1 MAEKILNTRFQ
12 LKYDTLANWTKNNPV
27 LKAGEVGI
35 ATIPTN
41 ESNSGLTPPAVGI
54 KVGDGT
60 TAFNSLN
67 WIQAIAGDVPAWAKE
82 SNHATVTKLIN
93 DAIDAIPAAASG
105 AGTTEFTSAKLI
117 KSVTQDEG
125 GKITNVTYE
134 DIAISSVVGLTDRLS
149 GIDTEVGKKLNA
161 DVASAA
167 ASTSNKLI
175 DTNAAQDMAD
185 TAESNATS
193 AAAADATSKVNAAKT
208 ALLGADGAEGTHTIK
223 GAYDAAA
230 AVDTKIANLDVTDAG
245 EADKFVYEV
254 DQTDG
259 KIAVTRKSLS
269 EIVGV
274 DGTYNSSTNKL
285 ATVSTVTNA
294 VEGLDNELRPL
305 ITNMTGAMR
314 FRGTVAAAPTASTA
328 APDDGLGAW
337 RAGDVVLFGTSE
349 YVVASLNGS
358 SQPVWQLL
366 GDEGA
371 YQTKLAFTSD
381 INAADE
387 KVVTKTTLDG
397 AISSA
402 KAALLGTAAEGTDTI
417 GTVKAA
423 AAAAQT
429 AADNAQDAA
438 DAAQADATSALNKID
453 ALDFTDAQATG
464 SGAFVTSV
472 TQTDGKI
479 AVTKK
484 ALETADVTG
493 VLAFEG
499 KYDASTNKIATQS
512 TVTNAV
518 DGLSSS
524 VSATAVANNKVSVLT
539 GVTQTN
545 GKLTAKTEETLEAI
559 AKTGNVNDLIQ
570 TSGDVLVLFGG
581 DSSTVI

>member
-1 MAEKILNTRFQ
+1 MANKVINTRFQ
-12 LKYDTLANWTKNNPV
+12 LKYDTLTNWLSANPV
-27 LKAGEVGI
+27 LLAGEVAV
-35 ATIPTN
+35 ATIKTT
-41 ESNSGLTPPAVGI
+41 ESNSGLTPPAIGI

-60 TAFNSLN
+60 NTFSALN
-67 WIQAIAGDVPAWAKE
+67 WIQAIAGDVPSWAKE
-82 SNHATVTKLIN
+82 SNHATVSQLIADAIN
-93 DAIDAIPAAASG
+93 DIPAAASG

-117 KSVTQDEG
+117 KSITQDEG

-175 DTNAAQDMAD
+175 DTNAAQSMAN

-193 AAAADATSKVNAAKT
+193 AAASDATSKVNTAKT
-208 ALLGADGAEGTHTIK
+208 ALLGTGGTEGTHTIK

-230 AVDTKIANLDVTDAG
+230 AVDTKISKLDVTDTGA
-245 EADKFVYEV
+245 ADKFVYEV

-259 KIAVTRKSLS
+259 KIAVTRKSLT

-285 ATVSTVTNA
+285 ATVSTVTTA

-305 ITNMTGAMR
+305 ITNMAGAMR
-314 FRGTVAAAPTASTA
+314 FRGTVAAAPAASTA
-328 APDDGLGAW
+328 APNDGLGAW
-337 RAGDVVLFGTSE
+337 RAGDVVLFGTAE

-358 SQPVWQLL
+358 NQPVWQLL

-371 YQTKLAFTSD
+371 YQTKLSFTGTPSSS
-381 INAADE
+381 N
-387 KVVTKTTLDG
+387 KVVTNDTLTTAVSD
-397 AISSA
+397 A
-402 KAALLGTAAEGTDTI
+402 KNALLGTATEGTDTI

-423 AAAAQT
+423 AAAAQS
-429 AADNAQDAA
+429 AADTAKGAA
-438 DAAQADATSALNKID
+438 DAAQADATSALNKIA
-453 ALDFTDAQATG
+453 ALDVKDSG
-464 SGAFVTSV
+464 SGFVTAV

-484 ALETADVTG
+484 ALATSDVTG

-499 KYDASTNKIATQS
+499 TYNASTNKIATQS
-512 TVTNAV
+512 TVTDAV
-518 DGLSSS
+518 NGLDSS

-559 AKTGNVNDLIQ
+559 AKTGNINDLIQ
-570 TSGDVLVLFGG
+570 TSGDVLVLYSGNAT
-581 DSSTVI
+581 TVI

>member
-1 MAEKILNTRFQ
+1 MANKVINTRFQ
-12 LKYDTLANWTKNNPV
+12 LKYDTLTNWLSANPV
-27 LKAGEVGI
+27 LLAGEVAI
-35 ATIPTN
+35 ATIKTA
-41 ESNSGLTPPAVGI
+41 ESNSGLTPPAIGI

-60 TAFNSLN
+60 NTFSALN
-67 WIQAIAGDVPAWAKE
+67 WIQAIAGDVPSWAKE
-82 SNHATVTKLIN
+82 SNHATVSQLIADAIN
-93 DAIDAIPAAASG
+93 DIPAAASG

-117 KSVTQDEG
+117 KSITQDEG

-175 DTNAAQDMAD
+175 DTNAAQSMAN

-193 AAAADATSKVNAAKT
+193 AAASDATSKVNTAKT
-208 ALLGADGAEGTHTIK
+208 ALLGTGGTEGTHTIK

-230 AVDTKIANLDVTDAG
+230 AVDTKISKLDVTDTGA
-245 EADKFVYEV
+245 ADKFVYEV

-259 KIAVTRKSLS
+259 KIAVTRKSLT

-285 ATVSTVTNA
+285 ATVSTVTTA

-305 ITNMTGAMR
+305 ITNMAGAMR
-314 FRGTVAAAPTASTA
+314 FRGTVAAAPAASTA
-328 APDDGLGAW
+328 APNDGLGAW
-337 RAGDVVLFGTSE
+337 RAGDVVLFGTAE

-358 SQPVWQLL
+358 NQPVWQLL

-371 YQTKLAFTSD
+371 YQTKLSFTGTPSSS
-381 INAADE
+381 N
-387 KVVTKTTLDG
+387 KVVTNDTLTTAVSD
-397 AISSA
+397 A
-402 KAALLGTAAEGTDTI
+402 KNALLGTATEGTDTI

-423 AAAAQT
+423 AAAAQS
-429 AADNAQDAA
+429 AADTAKGAA
-438 DAAQADATSALNKID
+438 DAAQADATSALNKIA
-453 ALDFTDAQATG
+453 ALDVKDSG
-464 SGAFVTSV
+464 SGFVTAV

-484 ALETADVTG
+484 ALATSDVTG

-499 KYDASTNKIATQS
+499 TYNASTNKIATQS
-512 TVTNAV
+512 TVTDAV
-518 DGLSSS
+518 NGLDSS

-559 AKTGNVNDLIQ
+559 AKTGNINDLIQ
-570 TSGDVLVLFGG
+570 TSGDVLVLYSGNAT
-581 DSSTVI
+581 TVI

>member
-1 MAEKILNTRFQ
+1 MANKVLNTRFQ
-12 LKYDTLANWTKNNPV
+12 LKYDTLANWLSANPV
-27 LKAGEVGI
+27 LLAGEVAI
-35 ATIPTN
+35 ATIKT
-41 ESNSGLTPPAVGI
+41 SDSASGLTPPAIGI

-60 TAFNSLN
+60 NTFSALN

-82 SNHATVTKLIN
+82 SNHATVSQLIN

-125 GKITNVTYE
+125 GKITGVTYE
-134 DIAISSVVGLTDRLS
+134 DIAISSVVGLSDRLS

-185 TAESNATS
+185 AAESNATS
-193 AAAADATSKVNAAKT
+193 TAAADATSKVSAAKT
-208 ALLGADGAEGTHTIK
+208 ALLGTGGTEGTHTIK

-259 KIAVTRKSLS
+259 KIAVTRKSLT

-305 ITNMTGAMR
+305 ITNMAGAMR
-314 FRGTVAAAPTASTA
+314 FRGTVAAAPTATTA
-328 APDDGLGAW
+328 APSDGLGAW
-337 RAGDVVLFGTSE
+337 RAGDVVLFGTAE

-371 YQTKLAFTSD
+371 YQTKLSFTGTYSST
-381 INAADE
+381 N
-387 KVVTKTTLDG
+387 KVVTNDTLTT
-397 AISSA
+397 AISNA
-402 KAALLGTAAEGTDTI
+402 KNALLGTATEGTDTI

-429 AADNAQDAA
+429 TANNAKDAA
-438 DAAQADATSALNKID
+438 NAAQADATSALNKIA
-453 ALDFTDAQATG
+453 ALDVTDSG
-464 SGAFVTSV
+464 SGFVTAV

-484 ALETADVTG
+484 ALATSDVTG

-499 KYDASTNKIATQS
+499 TYNSSTNKIATQS
-512 TVTNAV
+512 TVTNAI
-518 DGLSSS
+518 DGLDGS

-539 GVTQTN
+539 SVTQSN
-545 GKLTAKTEETLEAI
+545 GKLSGKTEQTLEAI
-559 AKTGNVNDLIQ
+559 AKTGNVKDLIQ
-570 TSGDVLVLFGG
+570 TSGDVLVLYSGNA
-581 DSSTVI
+581 STII

>member
-1 MAEKILNTRFQ
+1 MANKVINTRFR
-12 LKYDTLANWTKNNPV
+12 LKYDTLTNWLSANPV
-27 LKAGEVGI
+27 LLAGEVAI
-35 ATIPTN
+35 ATIKTA
-41 ESNSGLTPPAVGI
+41 ESNSGLTPPAIGI

-60 TAFNSLN
+60 NTFSALN
-67 WIQAIAGDVPAWAKE
+67 WIQAIAGDVPSWAKE
-82 SNHATVTKLIN
+82 SNHATVSQLIADAIN
-93 DAIDAIPAAASG
+93 DIPAAASG

-117 KSVTQDEG
+117 KSITQDEG
-125 GKITNVTYE
+125 GKITGVTYE

-149 GIDTEVGKKLNA
+149 GIDTEVSKKLNA

-175 DTNAAQDMAD
+175 DTNAAQSMAN

-193 AAAADATSKVNAAKT
+193 AAASDATSKVNTAKT
-208 ALLGADGAEGTHTIK
+208 ALLGTGGTEGTHTIK

-230 AVDTKIANLDVTDAG
+230 AVDTKISNLDVTDTGA
-245 EADKFVYEV
+245 ADKFVYEV

-259 KIAVTRKSLS
+259 KIAVTRKSLT

-285 ATVSTVTNA
+285 ATVSTVTTA

-305 ITNMTGAMR
+305 ITNMAGAMR
-314 FRGTVAAAPTASTA
+314 FRGTVAAAPTATTA
-328 APDDGLGAW
+328 APNDGLGAW
-337 RAGDVVLFGTSE
+337 RAGDVVLLGTAE

-358 SQPVWQLL
+358 NQPVWQLL

-371 YQTKLAFTSD
+371 YQTKLSFTGTPSSS
-381 INAADE
+381 N
-387 KVVTKTTLDG
+387 KVVTNDTLTTAVSD
-397 AISSA
+397 A
-402 KAALLGTAAEGTDTI
+402 KNALLGTATEGTDTI

-423 AAAAQT
+423 AAAAQS
-429 AADNAQDAA
+429 AADTAKGAA
-438 DAAQADATSALNKID
+438 DAAQADATSALNKIA
-453 ALDFTDAQATG
+453 ALDVKDSG
-464 SGAFVTSV
+464 SGFVTAV

-484 ALETADVTG
+484 ALATSDVTG

-499 KYDASTNKIATQS
+499 TYNASTNKIATQS
-512 TVTNAV
+512 TVTDAV
-518 DGLSSS
+518 NGLDSS
-524 VSATAVANNKVSVLT
+524 VSATAVANNKISVLT

-559 AKTGNVNDLIQ
+559 AKTGNINDLIQ
-570 TSGDVLVLFGG
+570 TSGDVLVLYSGNAT
-581 DSSTVI
+581 TVI

>member
-1 MAEKILNTRFQ
+1 MANKVLNTRFQ
-12 LKYDTLANWTKNNPV
+12 LKYDTLTNWLSANPV
-27 LKAGEVGI
+27 LLAGEVAI
-35 ATIPTN
+35 ATIKT
-41 ESNSGLTPPAVGI
+41 ESDSGLTPPAIGI
-54 KVGDGT
+54 KVGD
-60 TAFNSLN
+60 NSHHFSELN
-67 WIQAIAGDVPAWAKE
+67 WIQAIAGDVPSWAKE
-82 SNHATVTKLIN
+82 ANHATVSQLIN

-105 AGTTEFTSAKLI
+105 AGTKEFTSAKLI
-117 KSVTQDEG
+117 KSITQDEG
-125 GKITNVTYE
+125 GKITDVTYE
-134 DIAISSVVGLTDRLS
+134 DITISSVVGLNDRLTD
-149 GIDTEVGKKLNA
+149 IETEVGKKLNA

-193 AAAADATSKVNAAKT
+193 AAAADAESKVGAAKT
-208 ALLGADGAEGTHTIK
+208 ALLGTGGTEGTHTIK

-230 AVDTKIANLDVTDAG
+230 AVDTRIDGLNVGDAG
-245 EADKFVYEV
+245 VEDQFVYEV
-254 DQTDG
+254 DQTKG
-259 KIAVTRKSLS
+259 KIDVTRKSLT

-274 DGTYNSSTNKL
+274 DGTYNRSTNKL

-305 ITNMTGAMR
+305 ITNMAGAMR

-381 INAADE
+381 INAANE
-387 KVVTKTTLDG
+387 KVVTKTTLDSE
-397 AISSA
+397 ISSA
-402 KAALLGTAAEGTDTI
+402 KAALRGDATEADTI
-417 GTVKAA
+417 GTVKKAA
-423 AAAAQT
+423 SDAQT

-438 DAAQADATSALNKID
+438 DAAQADATSALNQIA
-453 ALDFTDAQATG
+453 ALDFTDSQATG

-499 KYDASTNKIATQS
+499 TFNASSNKIATQS
-512 TVTNAV
+512 TVKNAV
-518 DGLSSS
+518 DALNSS
-524 VSATAVANNKVSVLT
+524 VSAIAIANNKVSVLT
-539 GVTQTN
+539 GITQAN

-581 DSSTVI
+581 TANTVI

>member
-1 MAEKILNTRFQ
+1 MAEKVINTRFQ

-27 LKAGEVGI
+27 LKSGEVGI
-35 ATIPTN
+35 ATIPTT

-54 KVGDGT
+54 KVGDGS

-67 WIQAIAGDVPAWAKE
+67 WIQAIAGDVPSWAKE
-82 SNHATVTKLIN
+82 SNHATVSQLIA
-93 DAIDAIPAAASG
+93 DAIADIPAAASG

-117 KSVTQDEG
+117 KSITQDEG
-125 GKITNVTYE
+125 GKITGVTYE

-185 TAESNATS
+185 TAERNATT
-193 AAAADATSKVNAAKT
+193 AAATDAASKVSAAKT
-208 ALLGADGAEGTHTIK
+208 ALLGTGGTEGTHTIK

-230 AVDTKIANLDVTDAG
+230 AVGTRIDNLDVTDTGA
-245 EADKFVYEV
+245 ADKFVYEV

-259 KIAVTRKSLS
+259 KIAVTRKSLT

-285 ATVSTVTNA
+285 ATVSTVTIA

-305 ITNMTGAMR
+305 ITNMAGAMR
-314 FRGTVAAAPTASTA
+314 FRGTVAAAPTATTA
-328 APDDGLGAW
+328 APNDGLGAW
-337 RAGDVVLFGTSE
+337 RAGDVVLFGTAE

-358 SQPVWQLL
+358 NQPVWQLL

-371 YQTKLAFTSD
+371 YQTKLSFTGTPSSS
-381 INAADE
+381 N
-387 KVVTKTTLDG
+387 KVVTNDTLTT
-397 AISSA
+397 AVSNA
-402 KAALLGTAAEGTDTI
+402 KNALLGTATEGTDTI

-423 AAAAQT
+423 AAAAQS
-429 AADNAQDAA
+429 AADTAKDAA
-438 DAAQADATSALNKID
+438 DAAQADATSALDKIA
-453 ALDFTDAQATG
+453 ALDVKDSG
-464 SGAFVTSV
+464 SGFVTAV

-484 ALETADVTG
+484 ALATSDVTG

-499 KYDASTNKIATQS
+499 TYNASTNKIATQS

-518 DGLSSS
+518 NDLDSS

-559 AKTGNVNDLIQ
+559 AKTGNINDLIQ
-570 TSGDVLVLFGG
+570 TSGDVLVLYSGNAT
-581 DSSTVI
+581 TVI

>member
-1 MAEKILNTRFQ
+1 
-12 LKYDTLANWTKNNPV
+12 
-27 LKAGEVGI
+27 
-35 ATIPTN
+35 
-41 ESNSGLTPPAVGI
+41 
-54 KVGDGT
+54 
-60 TAFNSLN
+60 
-67 WIQAIAGDVPAWAKE
+67 
-82 SNHATVTKLIN
+82 
-93 DAIDAIPAAASG
+93 
-105 AGTTEFTSAKLI
+105 
-117 KSVTQDEG
+117 
-125 GKITNVTYE
+125 
-134 DIAISSVVGLTDRLS
+134 
-149 GIDTEVGKKLNA
+149 
-161 DVASAA
+161 
-167 ASTSNKLI
+167 
-175 DTNAAQDMAD
+175 MAD

-193 AAAADATSKVNAAKT
+193 AASSDATSKVNTAKT
-208 ALLGADGAEGTHTIK
+208 ALLGTGGTEGTHTIK

-259 KIAVTRKSLS
+259 KIAVTRKSLT

-305 ITNMTGAMR
+305 ITNMAGAMR
-314 FRGTVAAAPTASTA
+314 FRGTVAAAPTISTTV
-328 APDDGLGAW
+328 PGDSLGAW
-337 RAGDVVLFGTSE
+337 RAGDVVLFGTAE

-397 AISSA
+397 AIGSA
-402 KAALLGTAAEGTDTI
+402 KTALLGTATEGTDTI
-417 GTVKAA
+417 GTVKEAA
-423 AAAAQT
+423 ATAQAAANT
-429 AADNAQDAA
+429 AKDAA

-453 ALDFTDAQATG
+453 ALDFTDSQATG

-484 ALETADVTG
+484 ALTTDDVTG

-499 KYDASTNKIATQS
+499 AYNASTNKIATQS

-524 VSATAVANNKVSVLT
+524 VSATVVANNKVSVLT
-539 GVTQTN
+539 GITQSN
-545 GKLTAKTEETLEAI
+545 GRLTAKTEETLEAI

-570 TSGDVLVLFGG
+570 TSGDVLVLYSGNA
-581 DSSTVI
+581 STVI

>member
-1 MAEKILNTRFQ
+1 MAEKVLNTRFQ
-12 LKYDTLANWTKNNPV
+12 LKYDTLANWTKNNPI

-35 ATIPTN
+35 ATIPTGT
-41 ESNSGLTPPAVGI
+41 SSSGLTPPAVGI
-54 KVGDGT
+54 KVGDGS

-67 WIQAIAGDVPAWAKE
+67 WIQAIAGDVPSWAKE
-82 SNHATVTKLIN
+82 SNHATVSKLIN
-93 DAIDAIPAAASG
+93 DAIDGIPAAASG
-105 AGTTEFTSAKLI
+105 AGTKEFTSAKLI
-117 KSVTQDEG
+117 KSITQDEG
-125 GKITNVTYE
+125 GKITDVTYE

-193 AAAADATSKVNAAKT
+193 AASADATSKVSAAKT
-208 ALLGADGAEGTHTIK
+208 ALLGTGGTEGTHTIK

-230 AVDTKIANLDVTDAG
+230 AVDTKIANLDVTDTGA
-245 EADKFVYEV
+245 ADKFVYEV

-259 KIAVTRKSLS
+259 KIAVTRKSLT

-305 ITNMTGAMR
+305 ITNMAGAMR
-314 FRGTVAAAPTASTA
+314 FRGTVAAAPTVSTA
-328 APDDGLGAW
+328 VPGDSLGAW
-337 RAGDVVLFGTSE
+337 RAGDVVLFGTAE
-349 YVVASLNGS
+349 YVVASLNAS

-371 YQTKLAFTSD
+371 YQTKLNFTGTPSSS
-381 INAADE
+381 N
-387 KVVTKTTLDG
+387 KVVTNDTLTTAVSD
-397 AISSA
+397 A
-402 KAALLGTAAEGTDTI
+402 KSALLGTATEGTDTI

-423 AAAAQT
+423 AAAAQGAANT
-429 AADNAQDAA
+429 AKDAA

-453 ALDFTDAQATG
+453 ALDFTDSQATG

-499 KYDASTNKIATQS
+499 TYNASTNKIATQS

-518 DGLSSS
+518 DGLSGS

-539 GVTQTN
+539 SITQTN

-570 TSGDVLVLFGG
+570 TSGDVLVLYSGNA
-581 DSSTVI
+581 STVI

>member
-1 MAEKILNTRFQ
+1 MAEKVLNTRFQ
-12 LKYDTLANWTKNNPV
+12 LKYDTLTNWLSANPV

-35 ATIPTN
+35 ATIKTT
-41 ESNSGLTPPAVGI
+41 ESASGLTPPAIGI

-60 TAFNSLN
+60 STFSALN
-67 WIQAIAGDVPAWAKE
+67 WIQAIAGDVPSWAKE
-82 SNHATVTKLIN
+82 SNHKTVSDLIAN
-93 DAIDAIPAAASG
+93 AIDSIPAAASG

-125 GKITNVTYE
+125 GKITGVTYE

-149 GIDTEVGKKLNA
+149 GIDTEVSKKLNA

-208 ALLGADGAEGTHTIK
+208 ALLGDDGTEGTHTIK

-230 AVDTKIANLDVTDAG
+230 AVDTKIANLNVTDTG

-259 KIAVTRKSLS
+259 KIAVTRKSLT

-305 ITNMTGAMR
+305 ITNMAGAMR
-314 FRGTVAAAPTASTA
+314 FRGTVAAAPTVSTA
-328 APDDGLGAW
+328 VPDDSLGAW
-337 RAGDVVLFGTSE
+337 RAGDVVLFGTAE

-397 AISSA
+397 AIGSA
-402 KAALLGTAAEGTDTI
+402 KTALLGTATEGTDTI
-417 GTVKAA
+417 GTVKEAA
-423 AAAAQT
+423 ATAQAAANT
-429 AADNAQDAA
+429 AKDAA
-438 DAAQADATSALNKID
+438 DAAQADATNALNKID
-453 ALDFTDAQATG
+453 ALDFTDSQATG

-499 KYDASTNKIATQS
+499 TYNASTNKIATQS

-539 GVTQTN
+539 GITQSN

-570 TSGDVLVLFGG
+570 TSGDVLVLYSGNA
-581 DSSTVI
+581 STVI

>member
-1 MAEKILNTRFQ
+1 MAEKVLNTRFQ
-12 LKYDTLANWTKNNPV
+12 LKYDTLANWTKNNPI

-35 ATIPTN
+35 ATIPTGT
-41 ESNSGLTPPAVGI
+41 SSSGLTPPAVGI
-54 KVGDGT
+54 KVGDGS

-67 WIQAIAGDVPAWAKE
+67 WIQAIAGDVPSWAKE
-82 SNHATVTKLIN
+82 SNHATVSKLIN
-93 DAIDAIPAAASG
+93 DAIDGIPAAASG
-105 AGTTEFTSAKLI
+105 AGTKEFTSAKLI
-117 KSVTQDEG
+117 KSITQDEG
-125 GKITNVTYE
+125 GKITDVTYE

-193 AAAADATSKVNAAKT
+193 AAEADAASKVNAAKT
-208 ALLGADGAEGTHTIK
+208 ALLGTGGTEGTHTIK

-230 AVDTKIANLDVTDAG
+230 AVDTKIANLDVTDTGA
-245 EADKFVYEV
+245 ADKFVYEV

-259 KIAVTRKSLS
+259 KIAVTRKSLT

-285 ATVSTVTNA
+285 ATISTVTNA
-294 VEGLDNELRPL
+294 IEGLDNELRPL
-305 ITNMTGAMR
+305 ITNMAGAMR
-314 FRGTVAAAPTASTA
+314 FRGTVAAAPTVSTA
-328 APDDGLGAW
+328 VPGDSLGAW
-337 RAGDVVLFGTSE
+337 RAGDVVLFGTAE

-371 YQTKLAFTSD
+371 YQTKLSFTGIPSSS
-381 INAADE
+381 N
-387 KVVTKTTLDG
+387 KVVTNDTLTTAVSD
-397 AISSA
+397 A
-402 KAALLGTAAEGTDTI
+402 KSALLGTATEGTDTI

-423 AAAAQT
+423 AAAAQGAANT
-429 AADNAQDAA
+429 AKDAA

-453 ALDFTDAQATG
+453 ALDFTDSQATG

-499 KYDASTNKIATQS
+499 TYNASTNKIATQS

-524 VSATAVANNKVSVLT
+524 VAATAVANNKVSVLT
-539 GVTQTN
+539 GITQTN

-570 TSGDVLVLFGG
+570 TSGDVLVLYSGNA
-581 DSSTVI
+581 STVI

>member
-1 MAEKILNTRFQ
+1 MAEKVLNTRFQ
-12 LKYDTLANWTKNNPV
+12 LRYDTLTNWLSANPI

-35 ATIPTN
+35 ATIKTT
-41 ESNSGLTPPAVGI
+41 ESASGLTPPAIGI
-54 KVGDGT
+54 KVGDGIST
-60 TAFNSLN
+60 FSALN
-67 WIQAIAGDVPAWAKE
+67 WIQAIAGDVPSWAKE
-82 SNHATVTKLIN
+82 SNHATINNLIN
-93 DAIDAIPAAASG
+93 NAIDAIPAAASG
-105 AGTTEFTSAKLI
+105 AGTKEFTSAKLI
-117 KSVTQDEG
+117 KSITQDEG
-125 GKITNVTYE
+125 GKITDVTYE
-134 DIAISSVVGLTDRLS
+134 DVVISSIVGLTDRLS
-149 GIDTEVGKKLNA
+149 GIDTEVSKKLNA

-167 ASTSNKLI
+167 ASITNKLI
-175 DTNAAQDMAD
+175 DTNATQNIAD
-185 TAESNATS
+185 AAESNAIST
-193 AAAADATSKVNAAKT
+193 AATDATSKVNAAKT
-208 ALLGADGAEGTHTIK
+208 ALLGTDGTEGTHTIK

-259 KIAVTRKSLS
+259 KIAVTRKSLT

-305 ITNMTGAMR
+305 ITNMAGAMR
-314 FRGTVAAAPTASTA
+314 FRGTVAAAPTTTTA
-328 APDDGLGAW
+328 APEDGLGAW
-337 RAGDVVLFGTSE
+337 RAGDVVLFGTAE
-349 YVVASLNGS
+349 YVVSSLNGS

-371 YQTKLAFTSD
+371 YQTKLSFTGTPSAS
-381 INAADE
+381 N
-387 KVVTKTTLDG
+387 KVVTNDTLTT
-397 AISSA
+397 AVSEA
-402 KAALLGTAAEGTDTI
+402 KSALLGTASEGTDTI
-417 GTVKAA
+417 GTVKEA
-423 AAAAQT
+423 AAAAQSAANT
-429 AADNAQDAA
+429 AKDAA

-453 ALDFTDAQATG
+453 ALDVVDSG
-464 SGAFVTSV
+464 SGFVTAV

-484 ALETADVTG
+484 ALATSDVTG
-493 VLAFEG
+493 VLSFEG
-499 KYDASTNKIATQS
+499 TYNASTNKIATQS

-524 VSATAVANNKVSVLT
+524 VAATAVANNKVSVLT

-581 DSSTVI
+581 GSSTVI

>member
-1 MAEKILNTRFQ
+1 MAEKVLNTRFQ
-12 LKYDTLANWTKNNPV
+12 LKYDTLANWTKNNPI

-35 ATIPTN
+35 ATIPTGT
-41 ESNSGLTPPAVGI
+41 SGSGLTPPAVGI
-54 KVGDGT
+54 KVGDGS

-67 WIQAIAGDVPAWAKE
+67 WIQAIAGDVPSWAKE
-82 SNHATVTKLIN
+82 SNHATVSKLIN
-93 DAIDAIPAAASG
+93 DAIDSIPAAASG
-105 AGTTEFTSAKLI
+105 AGTKEFTSAKLI
-117 KSVTQDEG
+117 KSITQDEG
-125 GKITNVTYE
+125 GKITGVTYE

-193 AAAADATSKVNAAKT
+193 AASSDATSKVNTAKT
-208 ALLGADGAEGTHTIK
+208 ALLGTGGTEGTHTIK

-230 AVDTKIANLDVTDAG
+230 AVDAKIANLDVTDTGA
-245 EADKFVYEV
+245 ADKFVYEV
-254 DQTDG
+254 EQTDG
-259 KIAVTRKSLS
+259 KIAVTRKSLT

-274 DGTYNSSTNKL
+274 EGTYNSSTNKL

-305 ITNMTGAMR
+305 ITNMAGAMR
-314 FRGTVAAAPTASTA
+314 FRGTVAAAPATTTA
-328 APDDGLGAW
+328 APSDSLGAW
-337 RAGDVVLFGTSE
+337 RAGDVVLFGTAE

-371 YQTKLAFTSD
+371 YQTKLSFTGTPSSS
-381 INAADE
+381 N
-387 KVVTKTTLDG
+387 KVVTNDTLTTAVSD
-397 AISSA
+397 A
-402 KAALLGTAAEGTDTI
+402 KSALLGTATEGTDTI

-423 AAAAQT
+423 AAAAQGAANT
-429 AADNAQDAA
+429 AKDAA
-438 DAAQADATSALNKID
+438 DAAQADASSALNKID
-453 ALDFTDAQATG
+453 ALDFTDSQATG

-499 KYDASTNKIATQS
+499 TYNASTNKIATQS

-539 GVTQTN
+539 GITQSN
-545 GKLTAKTEETLEAI
+545 GKLTAKTEQTLEAI
-559 AKTGNVNDLIQ
+559 ALTGNVNDLIQ
-570 TSGDVLVLFGG
+570 TSGDVLVLYSGNA
-581 DSSTVI
+581 STVI

>member
-12 LKYDTLANWTKNNPV
+12 LKYDTLTNWLSANPI

-35 ATIPTN
+35 ATIKTT
-41 ESNSGLTPPAVGI
+41 ESASGLTPPAIGI

-60 TAFNSLN
+60 STFSALN
-67 WIQAIAGDVPAWAKE
+67 WIQAIAGDVPSWAKE
-82 SNHATVTKLIN
+82 SNHATVSQLIN

-105 AGTTEFTSAKLI
+105 AGTKEFTSAKLI
-117 KSVTQDEG
+117 KSITQDEG
-125 GKITNVTYE
+125 GKITGVTYE

-193 AAAADATSKVNAAKT
+193 AAASDATSKVNTAKT
-208 ALLGADGAEGTHTIK
+208 ALLGTGGTEGTHTIK

-230 AVDTKIANLDVTDAG
+230 AVDTKIANLDVTDTGA
-245 EADKFVYEV
+245 ADKFVYEV
-254 DQTDG
+254 GQTDG
-259 KIAVTRKSLS
+259 KIAVTRKSLT

-305 ITNMTGAMR
+305 ITNMAGAMR
-314 FRGTVAAAPTASTA
+314 FRGTVAAAPTTTTA
-328 APDDGLGAW
+328 APSDSLGAW
-337 RAGDVVLFGTSE
+337 RAGDVVLFGTAE

-358 SQPVWQLL
+358 SQPIWQLL

-371 YQTKLAFTSD
+371 YQTKLNFTGTPSSS
-381 INAADE
+381 N
-387 KVVTKTTLDG
+387 KVVTNDTLTTAVSD
-397 AISSA
+397 A
-402 KAALLGTAAEGTDTI
+402 KSALLGTATEGTDTI

-423 AAAAQT
+423 AAAAQGAANT
-429 AADNAQDAA
+429 AKDAA
-438 DAAQADATSALNKID
+438 DAAQADATSALNKIG
-453 ALDFTDAQATG
+453 ALDFTDSQATG

-499 KYDASTNKIATQS
+499 TYNASTNKIATQS
-512 TVTNAV
+512 TITNAV
-518 DGLSSS
+518 DGLSGS

-539 GVTQTN
+539 GITQSN

-570 TSGDVLVLFGG
+570 TSGDVLVLYSGNAT
-581 DSSTVI
+581 TVI

>member
-1 MAEKILNTRFQ
+1 MANKVINTRFQ
-12 LKYDTLANWTKNNPV
+12 LKYDTLTNWLSANPV
-27 LKAGEVGI
+27 LLAGEVAI
-35 ATIPTN
+35 ATIKTA
-41 ESNSGLTPPAVGI
+41 ESNSGLTPPAIGI

-60 TAFNSLN
+60 NTFSALN
-67 WIQAIAGDVPAWAKE
+67 WIQAIAGDVPSWAKE
-82 SNHATVTKLIN
+82 SDHATVSQLIANAIN
-93 DAIDAIPAAASG
+93 DIPAAASG

-117 KSVTQDEG
+117 KSITQDEG
-125 GKITNVTYE
+125 GKITGVTYE

-175 DTNAAQDMAD
+175 DTNAAQSMAN

-193 AAAADATSKVNAAKT
+193 AAASDATSKVNTAKT
-208 ALLGADGAEGTHTIK
+208 ALLGTGGTEGTHTIK

-230 AVDTKIANLDVTDAG
+230 AVDTKISKLDVTDTGA
-245 EADKFVYEV
+245 ADKFVYEV

-259 KIAVTRKSLS
+259 KIAVTRKSLT

-285 ATVSTVTNA
+285 ATVSTVTTA

-305 ITNMTGAMR
+305 ITNMAGAMR
-314 FRGTVAAAPTASTA
+314 FRGTVAAAPAASTTV
-328 APDDGLGAW
+328 PSDGLGAW
-337 RAGDVVLFGTSE
+337 RAGDVVLFGTAE

-358 SQPVWQLL
+358 NQPVWQLL

-371 YQTKLAFTSD
+371 YQTKLSFTGTPSST
-381 INAADE
+381 N
-387 KVVTKTTLDG
+387 KVVTNDTLTTTV
-397 AISSA
+397 SNA
-402 KAALLGTAAEGTDTI
+402 KKALLGTATEGTDTI

-423 AAAAQT
+423 AAAAQS
-429 AADNAQDAA
+429 AADTAKDAA
-438 DAAQADATSALNKID
+438 DAAQADATSALNKIA
-453 ALDFTDAQATG
+453 ALDVKDSG
-464 SGAFVTSV
+464 SGFVTAV

-484 ALETADVTG
+484 ALATSDVTG

-499 KYDASTNKIATQS
+499 TYNASTNKIATQS

-518 DGLSSS
+518 NDLDSS

-559 AKTGNVNDLIQ
+559 AKTGNINDLIQ
-570 TSGDVLVLFGG
+570 TSGDVLVLYSGNAT
-581 DSSTVI
+581 TVI

>member
-1 MAEKILNTRFQ
+1 MAEKVLNTRFQ
-12 LKYDTLANWTKNNPV
+12 LKYDTLTNWLSANPI

-35 ATIPTN
+35 ATIKTT
-41 ESNSGLTPPAVGI
+41 ESASGLTPPAIGI

-60 TAFNSLN
+60 STFSALN
-67 WIQAIAGDVPAWAKE
+67 WIQAIAGDVPSWAKE
-82 SNHATVTKLIN
+82 SNHATVSQLIN
-93 DAIDAIPAAASG
+93 DAIDSIPAAASG
-105 AGTTEFTSAKLI
+105 AGTKEFTSAKLI
-117 KSVTQDEG
+117 KSITQDEG
-125 GKITNVTYE
+125 GKITGVTYE

-185 TAESNATS
+185 TAESNATT

-208 ALLGADGAEGTHTIK
+208 ALLGADGTEGTHTIK

-230 AVDTKIANLDVTDAG
+230 AVDTKIANLDVTDTGA
-245 EADKFVYEV
+245 ADKFVYEV

-259 KIAVTRKSLS
+259 KIAVTRKSLT

-305 ITNMTGAMR
+305 ITNMAGAMR
-314 FRGTVAAAPTASTA
+314 FRGTVAAAPTTTTA
-328 APDDGLGAW
+328 APSDSLGAW
-337 RAGDVVLFGTSE
+337 RAGDVVLFGTAE

-371 YQTKLAFTSD
+371 YQTKLSFTGTPSSS
-381 INAADE
+381 N
-387 KVVTKTTLDG
+387 KVVTNDTLTTAVSD
-397 AISSA
+397 A
-402 KAALLGTAAEGTDTI
+402 KSALLGTATEGTDTI

-423 AAAAQT
+423 AAAAQGAANT
-429 AADNAQDAA
+429 AKDAA

-453 ALDFTDAQATG
+453 ALDFTDSQATG

-499 KYDASTNKIATQS
+499 TYNASTNKIATQS

-539 GVTQTN
+539 GITQSN

-570 TSGDVLVLFGG
+570 TSGDVLVLYSGNA
-581 DSSTVI
+581 STVI

>member
-1 MAEKILNTRFQ
+1 MAEKVLNTRFQ
-12 LKYDTLANWTKNNPV
+12 LKYDTLANWTKNNPI

-35 ATIPTN
+35 ATIPTGA
-41 ESNSGLTPPAVGI
+41 SSSGLTPPAVGI

-67 WIQAIAGDVPAWAKE
+67 WIQAIAGDVPSWAKE
-82 SNHATVTKLIN
+82 SNHATVSQLIN

-105 AGTTEFTSAKLI
+105 AGTKEFTSAKLI
-117 KSVTQDEG
+117 KSITQDEG
-125 GKITNVTYE
+125 GKITGVTYE

-193 AAAADATSKVNAAKT
+193 AASADATSKVSAAKT
-208 ALLGADGAEGTHTIK
+208 ALLGTGGTEGTHTIK

-230 AVDTKIANLDVTDAG
+230 AVDTKISNLDVADTGA
-245 EADKFVYEV
+245 ADKFVYEV

-259 KIAVTRKSLS
+259 KIAVTRKSLT

-294 VEGLDNELRPL
+294 VESLDNELRPL
-305 ITNMTGAMR
+305 ITNMAGAMR
-314 FRGTVAAAPTASTA
+314 FRGTVAAAPTVSTA
-328 APDDGLGAW
+328 VPGDSLGAW
-337 RAGDVVLFGTSE
+337 RAGDVVLFGTAE
-349 YVVASLNGS
+349 YVVASLNAS
-358 SQPVWQLL
+358 SQPIWQLL

-371 YQTKLAFTSD
+371 YQTKLNFTGTPSSS
-381 INAADE
+381 N
-387 KVVTKTTLDG
+387 KVVTNDTLTTTVSD
-397 AISSA
+397 A
-402 KAALLGTAAEGTDTI
+402 KSALLGTATEGTDTI

-423 AAAAQT
+423 AAAAQGAANT
-429 AADNAQDAA
+429 AKDAA

-453 ALDFTDAQATG
+453 ALDFTDSQATG

-499 KYDASTNKIATQS
+499 TYNASTNKIATQS

-518 DGLSSS
+518 DGLSGS

-539 GVTQTN
+539 SVTQTN

-570 TSGDVLVLFGG
+570 TSGDVLVLYSGNA
-581 DSSTVI
+581 STVI

>member
-1 MAEKILNTRFQ
+1 MAEKVLNTRFQ
-12 LKYDTLANWTKNNPV
+12 LKYDTLANWTKNNPI

-35 ATIPTN
+35 ATIPTGA
-41 ESNSGLTPPAVGI
+41 SSSGLTPPAVGI

-60 TAFNSLN
+60 NAFNSLN
-67 WIQAIAGDVPAWAKE
+67 WIQAIAGDVPSWAKE
-82 SNHATVTKLIN
+82 SNHATVSQLIN

-105 AGTTEFTSAKLI
+105 AGTKEFTSAKLI
-117 KSVTQDEG
+117 KSITQDEG
-125 GKITNVTYE
+125 GKITDVTYE

-193 AAAADATSKVNAAKT
+193 AAEADATSKVNAAKT
-208 ALLGADGAEGTHTIK
+208 ALLGADGTEGTHTIK

-230 AVDTKIANLDVTDAG
+230 AVDTKIANLDVTDTGA
-245 EADKFVYEV
+245 ADKFVYEV

-259 KIAVTRKSLS
+259 KIAVTRKSLT

-305 ITNMTGAMR
+305 ITNMAGAMR
-314 FRGTVAAAPTASTA
+314 FRGTVAAAPTVSTA
-328 APDDGLGAW
+328 VPGDSLGAW
-337 RAGDVVLFGTSE
+337 RAGDVVLFGTAE
-349 YVVASLNGS
+349 YVVASLNTS

-371 YQTKLAFTSD
+371 YQTKLNFTGTPSSS
-381 INAADE
+381 N
-387 KVVTKTTLDG
+387 KVVTNDTLTTAVSD
-397 AISSA
+397 A
-402 KAALLGTAAEGTDTI
+402 KSALLGTATEGTDTI

-423 AAAAQT
+423 AAAAQGAANT
-429 AADNAQDAA
+429 AKDAA

-453 ALDFTDAQATG
+453 ALDFTDSQATG

-499 KYDASTNKIATQS
+499 TYNASTNKIATQS
-512 TVTNAV
+512 TITNAV
-518 DGLSSS
+518 DGLSGS

-539 GVTQTN
+539 SVTQSN

-570 TSGDVLVLFGG
+570 TSGDVLVLYSGNA
-581 DSSTVI
+581 STVI

>member
-1 MAEKILNTRFQ
+1 MANKVLNTRFQ
-12 LKYDTLANWTKNNPV
+12 LKYDTLTNWLSANPV
-27 LKAGEVGI
+27 LLAGEVAI
-35 ATIPTN
+35 ATIKT
-41 ESNSGLTPPAVGI
+41 ESDSRLTPPAVGI

-60 TAFNSLN
+60 SHFSELN

-82 SNHATVTKLIN
+82 SNHATVSQLIN

-125 GKITNVTYE
+125 GKITGVTYE

-208 ALLGADGAEGTHTIK
+208 ALLGADGTEGTHTIK

-230 AVDTKIANLDVTDAG
+230 AVGTRIDGFNVEDAG
-245 EADKFVYEV
+245 VEDQFVYEV
-254 DQTDG
+254 DQTKG
-259 KIAVTRKSLS
+259 KINVTRKSLT

-274 DGTYNSSTNKL
+274 DGTYNRSTNKL
-285 ATVSTVTNA
+285 ATVSTVTGA
-294 VEGLDNELRPL
+294 VDALDNELRPL
-305 ITNMTGAMR
+305 ITNMAGAMR
-314 FRGTVAAAPTASTA
+314 FRGTVAAAPAASTA
-328 APDDGLGAW
+328 APNDGLGAW
-337 RAGDVVLFGTSE
+337 RAGDVVLFGTAE

-358 SQPVWQLL
+358 NQPVWQLL

-371 YQTKLAFTSD
+371 YQTKLSFTGTPSSS
-381 INAADE
+381 N
-387 KVVTKTTLDG
+387 KVVTNDTLTTAVSD
-397 AISSA
+397 A
-402 KAALLGTAAEGTDTI
+402 KSALLGTATEGTDTI

-423 AAAAQT
+423 AAEAKT

-438 DAAQADATSALNKID
+438 DAAQADATSALNKIG
-453 ALDFTDAQATG
+453 ALDFTDSQATG

-499 KYDASTNKIATQS
+499 TYNASTNKIATQS
-512 TVTNAV
+512 TVKNAV
-518 DGLSSS
+518 DALNSS

-539 GVTQTN
+539 GITQSE

-581 DSSTVI
+581 TANTVI

>member
-1 MAEKILNTRFQ
+1 MAEKVLNTRFQ

-27 LKAGEVGI
+27 LKSGEVGI
-35 ATIPTN
+35 ATIPTT

-54 KVGDGT
+54 KVGDGS

-67 WIQAIAGDVPAWAKE
+67 WIQAIAGDVPSWAKE
-82 SNHATVTKLIN
+82 ANHTTVSQLIN

-105 AGTTEFTSAKLI
+105 AGTKEFTSAKLI
-117 KSVTQDEG
+117 KSITQDEG
-125 GKITNVTYE
+125 GKITGVTYE

-193 AAAADATSKVNAAKT
+193 AASADATSKVSAAKT
-208 ALLGADGAEGTHTIK
+208 ALLGTGGTEGTHTIK

-230 AVDTKIANLDVTDAG
+230 EVDTKISNLDVTDTGA
-245 EADKFVYEV
+245 ADKFVYEV

-259 KIAVTRKSLS
+259 KIAVTRKSLT

-305 ITNMTGAMR
+305 ITNMAGAMR
-314 FRGTVAAAPTASTA
+314 FRGTVAAAPTVSTA
-328 APDDGLGAW
+328 VPGDSLGAW
-337 RAGDVVLFGTSE
+337 RAGDVVLFGTAE
-349 YVVASLNGS
+349 YVVASLNAS
-358 SQPVWQLL
+358 SQPIWQLL

-371 YQTKLAFTSD
+371 YQTKLNFTGTPSSS
-381 INAADE
+381 N
-387 KVVTKTTLDG
+387 KVVTNDTLTTAVSD
-397 AISSA
+397 A
-402 KAALLGTAAEGTDTI
+402 KSVLLGTATEGTDTI
-417 GTVKAA
+417 GTVKAT
-423 AAAAQT
+423 AAAAQGAANT
-429 AADNAQDAA
+429 AKDAA
-438 DAAQADATSALNKID
+438 DAAQADATSALNKIG
-453 ALDFTDAQATG
+453 ALDFTDSQATG

-499 KYDASTNKIATQS
+499 TYNASTNKIATQS

-518 DGLSSS
+518 DGLSGS
-524 VSATAVANNKVSVLT
+524 VAATAVANNKVSVLT

-581 DSSTVI
+581 SSSTVI

>member
-1 MAEKILNTRFQ
+1 MANKVLNTRFQ
-12 LKYDTLANWTKNNPV
+12 LKYDTLTNWLSANPV
-27 LKAGEVGI
+27 LLAGEVAI
-35 ATIPTN
+35 ATIKT
-41 ESNSGLTPPAVGI
+41 ESDSRLTPPAVGI

-60 TAFNSLN
+60 SHFSELN

-82 SNHATVTKLIN
+82 SNHATVSQLIA

-105 AGTTEFTSAKLI
+105 AGTKEFTSAKLI
-117 KSVTQDEG
+117 KSITQDEG
-125 GKITNVTYE
+125 GKITDVTYE
-134 DIAISSVVGLTDRLS
+134 DITISSVVGLNDRLT
-149 GIDTEVGKKLNA
+149 GIETEVGKKLNA

-193 AAAADATSKVNAAKT
+193 AAAADAESKVGAAKT
-208 ALLGADGAEGTHTIK
+208 ALLGTGGQEGTHTIK

-230 AVDTKIANLDVTDAG
+230 AVGTRIDGFNVEDAG
-245 EADKFVYEV
+245 VEDQFVYEV
-254 DQTDG
+254 DQTKG
-259 KIAVTRKSLS
+259 KINVTRKSLT

-274 DGTYNSSTNKL
+274 DGTYNRSTNKL
-285 ATVSTVTNA
+285 ATVSTVTGA
-294 VEGLDNELRPL
+294 VDALDNELRPL
-305 ITNMTGAMR
+305 ITNMAGAMR
-314 FRGTVAAAPTASTA
+314 FRGTVAAAPAASTA
-328 APDDGLGAW
+328 APSDGLGAW
-337 RAGDVVLFGTSE
+337 RAGDVVLFGTAE

-358 SQPVWQLL
+358 NQPVWQLL

-371 YQTKLAFTSD
+371 YQTKLSFTGTPSSS
-381 INAADE
+381 N
-387 KVVTKTTLDG
+387 KVVTNDTLTTAVSD
-397 AISSA
+397 A
-402 KAALLGTAAEGTDTI
+402 KSALLGTATEGTDTI

-423 AAAAQT
+423 AAEAKT

-438 DAAQADATSALNKID
+438 DAAQADATSALNQIA
-453 ALDFTDAQATG
+453 ALDFTDSQATG

-484 ALETADVTG
+484 ALTTADVTG

-499 KYDASTNKIATQS
+499 TYNASTNKIATQS
-512 TVTNAV
+512 TVKNAT
-518 DGLSSS
+518 DALNSS

-539 GVTQTN
+539 GITQSE

-581 DSSTVI
+581 TANTVI

>member
-1 MAEKILNTRFQ
+1 MAEKVLNTRFQ
-12 LKYDTLANWTKNNPV
+12 LKYDTLANWTKNNPI

-35 ATIPTN
+35 ATIPTGA
-41 ESNSGLTPPAVGI
+41 SSSGLTPPAVGI
-54 KVGDGT
+54 KVGDGS

-67 WIQAIAGDVPAWAKE
+67 WIQAIAGDVPSWAKE
-82 SNHATVTKLIN
+82 SNHATISKLIN

-105 AGTTEFTSAKLI
+105 AGTKEFTSAKLI
-117 KSVTQDEG
+117 KSITQDEG
-125 GKITNVTYE
+125 GKITGVTYE

-193 AAAADATSKVNAAKT
+193 AASSDTTSKVSAAKT
-208 ALLGADGAEGTHTIK
+208 ALLGTGGTEGTHTIK

-259 KIAVTRKSLS
+259 KIAVTRKSLT

-305 ITNMTGAMR
+305 ITNMAGAMR
-314 FRGTVAAAPTASTA
+314 FRGTVAAAPTTTTA
-328 APDDGLGAW
+328 APSDSLGAW
-337 RAGDVVLFGTSE
+337 RAGDVVLFGTAE

-358 SQPVWQLL
+358 SQPIWQLL

-371 YQTKLAFTSD
+371 YQTKLNFTGTPSSS
-381 INAADE
+381 N
-387 KVVTKTTLDG
+387 KVVTNDTLTTAVSD
-397 AISSA
+397 A
-402 KAALLGTAAEGTDTI
+402 KSALLGTATEGTDTI

-423 AAAAQT
+423 AAAAQGAANT
-429 AADNAQDAA
+429 AKDAA

-453 ALDFTDAQATG
+453 ALDFTDSQATG

-499 KYDASTNKIATQS
+499 TYNASTNKIATQS

-524 VSATAVANNKVSVLT
+524 VSTTAVANNKVSVLT
-539 GVTQTN
+539 GITQSN

-570 TSGDVLVLFGG
+570 TSGDVLVLYSGNA
-581 DSSTVI
+581 STVI

>member
-1 MAEKILNTRFQ
+1 MANKVLNTRFQ
-12 LKYDTLANWTKNNPV
+12 LKYDTLTNWLSANPV
-27 LKAGEVGI
+27 LLAGEVAI
-35 ATIPTN
+35 ATIKT
-41 ESNSGLTPPAVGI
+41 ESDSRLTPPAVGI

-60 TAFNSLN
+60 SHFSELN
-67 WIQAIAGDVPAWAKE
+67 WIQAIAGDVPGWAKE
-82 SNHATVTKLIN
+82 ADHKTVSQLIA

-105 AGTTEFTSAKLI
+105 AGTKEFTSAKLI
-117 KSVTQDEG
+117 KSITQDEG
-125 GKITNVTYE
+125 GKITDVTYE

-193 AAAADATSKVNAAKT
+193 AAAADAESKVGAAKT
-208 ALLGADGAEGTHTIK
+208 ALLGTGGQEGTHTIK

-230 AVDTKIANLDVTDAG
+230 AVGTRIDGFNVEDAG
-245 EADKFVYEV
+245 VEDQFVYEV
-254 DQTDG
+254 DQTKG
-259 KIAVTRKSLS
+259 KINVTRKLLT

-274 DGTYNSSTNKL
+274 DGTYNRSTNKL
-285 ATVSTVTNA
+285 ATVSTVTGA
-294 VEGLDNELRPL
+294 VDALDNELRPL
-305 ITNMTGAMR
+305 ITNMAGAMR
-314 FRGTVAAAPTASTA
+314 FRGTVAAVPTASTA

-371 YQTKLAFTSD
+371 YQTKLSFTGTPSSS
-381 INAADE
+381 N
-387 KVVTKTTLDG
+387 KVVTNDTLTTAVSD
-397 AISSA
+397 A
-402 KAALLGTAAEGTDTI
+402 KSALLGTATEGTDTI

-423 AAAAQT
+423 AAEAKT

-438 DAAQADATSALNKID
+438 DAAQADATSALNKIG
-453 ALDFTDAQATG
+453 ALDFTDSQATG

-484 ALETADVTG
+484 ALTTADVTG

-499 KYDASTNKIATQS
+499 TYNASSNKIATQS
-512 TVTNAV
+512 TVKNAT
-518 DGLSSS
+518 DALNSS

-539 GVTQTN
+539 GITQAN

-581 DSSTVI
+581 TANTVI

>member
-1 MAEKILNTRFQ
+1 MANKVINTRFR
-12 LKYDTLANWTKNNPV
+12 LKYDTLTNWLSANPV
-27 LKAGEVGI
+27 LLAGEVAI
-35 ATIPTN
+35 ATIKTA
-41 ESNSGLTPPAVGI
+41 ESNSGLTPPAIGI

-60 TAFNSLN
+60 NTFSALN
-67 WIQAIAGDVPAWAKE
+67 WIQAIAGDVPSWAKE
-82 SNHATVTKLIN
+82 SDHATVSQLIANAIN
-93 DAIDAIPAAASG
+93 DIPAAASG

-117 KSVTQDEG
+117 KSITQDEG
-125 GKITNVTYE
+125 GKITGVTYE

-175 DTNAAQDMAD
+175 DTNAAQSMAD

-193 AAAADATSKVNAAKT
+193 AAASDADSKVSAAKT
-208 ALLGADGAEGTHTIK
+208 ALLGTGGTEGTHTIK

-230 AVDTKIANLDVTDAG
+230 AVDTKISNLDVTDTGA
-245 EADKFVYEV
+245 ADKFVYEV

-259 KIAVTRKSLS
+259 KIAVTRKSLT

-285 ATVSTVTNA
+285 ATVSTVTTA

-305 ITNMTGAMR
+305 ITNMAGAMR
-314 FRGTVAAAPTASTA
+314 FRGTVAAAPTATTA
-328 APDDGLGAW
+328 APNDGLGAW
-337 RAGDVVLFGTSE
+337 RAGDVVLFGTAE

-358 SQPVWQLL
+358 NQPVWQLL

-371 YQTKLAFTSD
+371 YQTKLSFTGTPSSS
-381 INAADE
+381 N
-387 KVVTKTTLDG
+387 KVVTNDTLTTAVSD
-397 AISSA
+397 A
-402 KAALLGTAAEGTDTI
+402 KSALLGTATEGTDTI

-423 AAAAQT
+423 AAAAQS
-429 AADNAQDAA
+429 AADTAKDAA
-438 DAAQADATSALNKID
+438 DAAQADATSALDKIA
-453 ALDFTDAQATG
+453 ALDVTDSG
-464 SGAFVTSV
+464 SGFVTAV

-484 ALETADVTG
+484 ALATSDVTG

-499 KYDASTNKIATQS
+499 TYNASTNKIATQS
-512 TVTNAV
+512 TVTDAV
-518 DGLSSS
+518 NGLNSS
-524 VSATAVANNKVSVLT
+524 VSSTAVANNKVSVLT
-539 GVTQTN
+539 GVTQVN

-559 AKTGNVNDLIQ
+559 AKTGNINDLIQ
-570 TSGDVLVLFGG
+570 TSGDVLVLYSGNAT
-581 DSSTVI
+581 TVI

>member
-1 MAEKILNTRFQ
+1 MANKVLNTRFQ
-12 LKYDTLANWTKNNPV
+12 LKYDTLTNWLSANPI
-27 LKAGEVGI
+27 LLAGEVAI
-35 ATIPTN
+35 ATIKT
-41 ESNSGLTPPAVGI
+41 ESDSRLTPPAVGI

-60 TAFNSLN
+60 SHFSELN
-67 WIQAIAGDVPAWAKE
+67 WIQAIAGDVPSWAKE
-82 SNHATVTKLIN
+82 SNHATVSQLIA

-105 AGTTEFTSAKLI
+105 AGTKEFTSAKLI
-117 KSVTQDEG
+117 KSITQDEG
-125 GKITNVTYE
+125 GKITDVTYE

-149 GIDTEVGKKLNA
+149 DIDTEVGKKLNA

-193 AAAADATSKVNAAKT
+193 AAAADAESKVGAAKT
-208 ALLGADGAEGTHTIK
+208 ALLGTGGQEGTHTIK

-305 ITNMTGAMR
+305 ITNMAGAMR
-314 FRGTVAAAPTASTA
+314 FRGTVAAVPTASTA

-397 AISSA
+397 AIGSA
-402 KAALLGTAAEGTDTI
+402 KAALLGTATEGTDTI

-423 AAAAQT
+423 AAEAKT

-438 DAAQADATSALNKID
+438 DAAQADATSALNKIG
-453 ALDFTDAQATG
+453 ALDFTDSQATG

-499 KYDASTNKIATQS
+499 TYNAASNKIATQS
-512 TVTNAV
+512 TVKNAT
-518 DGLSSS
+518 DALNSS

-539 GVTQTN
+539 GITQAN

-581 DSSTVI
+581 TANTVI

>member
-1 MAEKILNTRFQ
+1 MANKVINTRFR
-12 LKYDTLANWTKNNPV
+12 LKYDTLTNWLSANPV
-27 LKAGEVGI
+27 LLSGEVAI
-35 ATIPTN
+35 ATIKTSDS
-41 ESNSGLTPPAVGI
+41 ESGLTPPAIGI

-60 TAFNSLN
+60 NTFSALN
-67 WIQAIAGDVPAWAKE
+67 WIQAIAGDVPSWAKE
-82 SNHATVTKLIN
+82 SNHATVSQLIA
-93 DAIDAIPAAASG
+93 DAIADIPAAASG

-117 KSVTQDEG
+117 KSITQDEG
-125 GKITNVTYE
+125 GKITGVTYE

-149 GIDTEVGKKLNA
+149 GIDTEVSKKLNA

-193 AAAADATSKVNAAKT
+193 AAASDATSKVNTAKT
-208 ALLGADGAEGTHTIK
+208 ALLGTGGTEGTHTIK

-230 AVDTKIANLDVTDAG
+230 AVDTKIANLNVTDAG

-259 KIAVTRKSLS
+259 KIAVTRKSLT

-305 ITNMTGAMR
+305 ITNMAGAMR
-314 FRGTVAAAPTASTA
+314 FRGTVVAAPTASTA
-328 APDDGLGAW
+328 VPNDGLGAW

-358 SQPVWQLL
+358 NQPVWQLL

-381 INAADE
+381 INAANE
-387 KVVTKTTLDG
+387 KVVTKTTLDSE
-397 AISSA
+397 ISSA
-402 KAALLGTAAEGTDTI
+402 KAALRGDAAESDTI

-438 DAAQADATSALNKID
+438 DAAQADATSALNKIA
-453 ALDFTDAQATG
+453 ALDFTDSQATG
-464 SGAFVTSV
+464 SGTFVTSV

-484 ALETADVTG
+484 ALTTADVTG

-499 KYDASTNKIATQS
+499 TFNASSNKIATQS
-512 TVTNAV
+512 TVKNAV
-518 DGLSSS
+518 DALNGS

-570 TSGDVLVLFGG
+570 TSGDVLVLYSGNAT
-581 DSSTVI
+581 TVI

>member
-1 MAEKILNTRFQ
+1 MANKVINTRFR
-12 LKYDTLANWTKNNPV
+12 LKYDTLTNWLSANPV
-27 LKAGEVGI
+27 LLAGEVAI
-35 ATIPTN
+35 ATIKTSDS
-41 ESNSGLTPPAVGI
+41 ESGLTPPAIGI

-60 TAFNSLN
+60 NTFSALN
-67 WIQAIAGDVPAWAKE
+67 WIQAIAGDVPSWAKE
-82 SNHATVTKLIN
+82 SDHATVSQLIANAIN
-93 DAIDAIPAAASG
+93 DIPAAASG

-117 KSVTQDEG
+117 KSITQDEG
-125 GKITNVTYE
+125 GKITGVTYE

-175 DTNAAQDMAD
+175 DTNAAQSMAD

-193 AAAADATSKVNAAKT
+193 AAASDATSKVNTAKT
-208 ALLGADGAEGTHTIK
+208 ALLGTGGTEGTHTIK

-230 AVDTKIANLDVTDAG
+230 AVDTKISNLDVTDTGA
-245 EADKFVYEV
+245 ADKFVYEV

-259 KIAVTRKSLS
+259 KIAVTRKSLT

-285 ATVSTVTNA
+285 ATVSTVTTA

-305 ITNMTGAMR
+305 ITNMAGAMR
-314 FRGTVAAAPTASTA
+314 FRGTVAAAPAASTTV
-328 APDDGLGAW
+328 PSDGLGAW
-337 RAGDVVLFGTSE
+337 RAGDVVLFGTAE

-358 SQPVWQLL
+358 NQPVWQLL

-371 YQTKLAFTSD
+371 YQTKLNFTGTPSST
-381 INAADE
+381 N
-387 KVVTKTTLDG
+387 KVVTNDTLTTTV
-397 AISSA
+397 SNA
-402 KAALLGTAAEGTDTI
+402 KKALLGTATEGTDTI

-423 AAAAQT
+423 AAAAQS
-429 AADNAQDAA
+429 AADTAKDAA
-438 DAAQADATSALNKID
+438 DAAQADATSALNKIA
-453 ALDFTDAQATG
+453 ALDVKDSG
-464 SGAFVTSV
+464 SGFVTAV

-484 ALETADVTG
+484 ALATSDVTG

-499 KYDASTNKIATQS
+499 TYNASTNKIATQS
-512 TVTNAV
+512 TVTDAV
-518 DGLSSS
+518 NGLDSS

-545 GKLTAKTEETLEAI
+545 GKLTTKTEETLEAI
-559 AKTGNVNDLIQ
+559 AKTGNINDLIQ
-570 TSGDVLVLFGG
+570 TSGDVLVLYSGNAT
-581 DSSTVI
+581 TVI

>member
-1 MAEKILNTRFQ
+1 MAEKVINTRFQ

-27 LKAGEVGI
+27 LKSGEVGI
-35 ATIPTN
+35 ATIPTT

-60 TAFNSLN
+60 NAFNSLN
-67 WIQAIAGDVPAWAKE
+67 WIQAIAGDVPSWAKE
-82 SNHATVTKLIN
+82 SNHATVSKLIN
-93 DAIDAIPAAASG
+93 DAIDGIPAAASG
-105 AGTTEFTSAKLI
+105 AGTKEFTSAKLI
-117 KSVTQDEG
+117 KSITQDEG
-125 GKITNVTYE
+125 GKITGVTYE
-134 DIAISSVVGLTDRLS
+134 DIAISSVVGLSDRLS

-161 DVASAA
+161 DVASTA

-193 AAAADATSKVNAAKT
+193 AAASDAASKVSAAKT
-208 ALLGADGAEGTHTIK
+208 ALLGSGGTEGTHTIK

-230 AVDTKIANLDVTDAG
+230 AVDTKIGNLDVTDAG
-245 EADKFVYEV
+245 AADKFVYEV

-259 KIAVTRKSLS
+259 KIAVTHKSLT

-305 ITNMTGAMR
+305 ITNMAGAMR
-314 FRGTVAAAPTASTA
+314 FRGTVAAAPTTA
-328 APDDGLGAW
+328 AAVPEDGLGAW
-337 RAGDVVLFGTSE
+337 RAGDVVLFGTAE

-371 YQTKLAFTSD
+371 YQTKLNFTGTPSAS
-381 INAADE
+381 N
-387 KVVTKTTLDG
+387 KVVTNDTLTT
-397 AISSA
+397 AVSEA
-402 KAALLGTAAEGTDTI
+402 KSALLGTAAEGTDTI

-423 AAAAQT
+423 AAAAQST
-429 AADNAQDAA
+429 ANTAKDAA
-438 DAAQADATSALNKID
+438 DAAQADATSALNKIA
-453 ALDFTDAQATG
+453 ALDVTDSG
-464 SGAFVTSV
+464 SGFVTAV

-484 ALETADVTG
+484 ALATSDVTG

-499 KYDASTNKIATQS
+499 TYNASTNKIATQS

-524 VSATAVANNKVSVLT
+524 VAATAVANNKVSVLT

-581 DSSTVI
+581 SSSTVI

>member
-1 MAEKILNTRFQ
+1 MANKVINTRFR
-12 LKYDTLANWTKNNPV
+12 LKYDTLTNWLSANPV
-27 LKAGEVGI
+27 LLAGEVAI
-35 ATIPTN
+35 ATIKTSDS
-41 ESNSGLTPPAVGI
+41 ESGLTPPAIGI

-60 TAFNSLN
+60 NTFSALN
-67 WIQAIAGDVPAWAKE
+67 WIQAIAGDVPSWAKE
-82 SNHATVTKLIN
+82 SDHATVSQLIANAIN
-93 DAIDAIPAAASG
+93 DIPAAASG

-117 KSVTQDEG
+117 KSITQDEG
-125 GKITNVTYE
+125 GKITGVTYE

-175 DTNAAQDMAD
+175 DTNAAQSMAD

-193 AAAADATSKVNAAKT
+193 AAASDATSKVNTAKT
-208 ALLGADGAEGTHTIK
+208 ALLGTGGTEGTHTIK

-230 AVDTKIANLDVTDAG
+230 AVDTKISNLDVTDTGA
-245 EADKFVYEV
+245 ADKFVYEV

-259 KIAVTRKSLS
+259 KIAVTRKSLT

-285 ATVSTVTNA
+285 ATVSTVTTA

-305 ITNMTGAMR
+305 ITNMAGAMR
-314 FRGTVAAAPTASTA
+314 FRGTVAAAPAASTTV
-328 APDDGLGAW
+328 PSDGLGAW
-337 RAGDVVLFGTSE
+337 RAGDVVLFGTAE

-358 SQPVWQLL
+358 NQPVWQLL

-371 YQTKLAFTSD
+371 YQTKLNFTGTPSST
-381 INAADE
+381 N
-387 KVVTKTTLDG
+387 KVVTNDTLTTTV
-397 AISSA
+397 SNA
-402 KAALLGTAAEGTDTI
+402 KKALLGTATEGTDTI

-423 AAAAQT
+423 AAAAQS
-429 AADNAQDAA
+429 AADTAKDAA
-438 DAAQADATSALNKID
+438 DAAQADATSALDKIA
-453 ALDFTDAQATG
+453 ALDVKDSG
-464 SGAFVTSV
+464 SGFVTAV

-484 ALETADVTG
+484 ALATSDVTG

-499 KYDASTNKIATQS
+499 TYNASTNKIATQS
-512 TVTNAV
+512 TVTDAV
-518 DGLSSS
+518 NGLDSS

-545 GKLTAKTEETLEAI
+545 GKLTTKTEETLEAI
-559 AKTGNVNDLIQ
+559 AKTGNINDLIQ
-570 TSGDVLVLFGG
+570 TSGDVLVLYSGNAT
-581 DSSTVI
+581 TVI

>member
-1 MAEKILNTRFQ
+1 MAEKVLNTRFQ
-12 LKYDTLANWTKNNPV
+12 LKYDTLANWTKNNPI

-35 ATIPTN
+35 ATIPTGA
-41 ESNSGLTPPAVGI
+41 SSSGLTPPAVGI
-54 KVGDGT
+54 KVGDGS

-67 WIQAIAGDVPAWAKE
+67 WIQAIAGDVPSWAKE
-82 SNHATVTKLIN
+82 SNHATVSQLIN

-105 AGTTEFTSAKLI
+105 AGTKEFTSAKLI
-117 KSVTQDEG
+117 KSITQDEG
-125 GKITNVTYE
+125 GKITGVTYE

-193 AAAADATSKVNAAKT
+193 AASADATSKVSAAKT
-208 ALLGADGAEGTHTIK
+208 ALLGTGGTEGTHTIK

-230 AVDTKIANLDVTDAG
+230 AVDTKISNLDVTDTGA
-245 EADKFVYEV
+245 ADKFVYEV

-259 KIAVTRKSLS
+259 KIAVTRKSLT

-305 ITNMTGAMR
+305 ITNMAGAMR
-314 FRGTVAAAPTASTA
+314 FRGTVAAAPTVSTA
-328 APDDGLGAW
+328 VPGDSLGAW
-337 RAGDVVLFGTSE
+337 RAGDVVLFGTAE

-358 SQPVWQLL
+358 NQPVWQLL

-371 YQTKLAFTSD
+371 YQTKLSFTGTPSSS
-381 INAADE
+381 N
-387 KVVTKTTLDG
+387 KVVTNDTLTTAVSD
-397 AISSA
+397 A
-402 KAALLGTAAEGTDTI
+402 KSALLGTATEGTDTI

-429 AADNAQDAA
+429 AADNARDAA
-438 DAAQADATSALNKID
+438 DAAQADATSALNQIA
-453 ALDFTDAQATG
+453 ALDFTDSQATG

-499 KYDASTNKIATQS
+499 TYNASTNKIATQS

-524 VSATAVANNKVSVLT
+524 VSTTAVANNKVSVLT
-539 GVTQTN
+539 SVTQTN

-570 TSGDVLVLFGG
+570 TSGDVLVLYSGNA
-581 DSSTVI
+581 STVI

>member
-1 MAEKILNTRFQ
+1 MAEKVLNTRFQ
-12 LKYDTLANWTKNNPV
+12 LKYDTLTNWLSANPI

-35 ATIPTN
+35 ATIKTT
-41 ESNSGLTPPAVGI
+41 ESASGLTPPAIGI

-60 TAFNSLN
+60 STFSALN
-67 WIQAIAGDVPAWAKE
+67 WIQAIAGDVPSWAKE
-82 SNHATVTKLIN
+82 SNHATVSQLIN

-105 AGTTEFTSAKLI
+105 AGTKEFTSAKLI
-117 KSVTQDEG
+117 KSITQDEG
-125 GKITNVTYE
+125 GKITDVTYE

-193 AAAADATSKVNAAKT
+193 AAASDATSKVNTAKT
-208 ALLGADGAEGTHTIK
+208 ALLGTGGTEGTHTIK

-230 AVDTKIANLDVTDAG
+230 AVDTKIANLNVTDAG

-259 KIAVTRKSLS
+259 KIAVTRKSLT

-305 ITNMTGAMR
+305 ITNMAGAMR
-314 FRGTVAAAPTASTA
+314 FRGTVSAAPTVSTA
-328 APDDGLGAW
+328 VPGDSLGAW
-337 RAGDVVLFGTSE
+337 RAGDVVLFGTAE

-371 YQTKLAFTSD
+371 YQTKLNFTGTPSSS
-381 INAADE
+381 N
-387 KVVTKTTLDG
+387 KVVTNDTLTTAVSD
-397 AISSA
+397 A
-402 KAALLGTAAEGTDTI
+402 KSALLGTAIEGTDTI

-423 AAAAQT
+423 AAAAQGAANT
-429 AADNAQDAA
+429 AKDAA

-453 ALDFTDAQATG
+453 ALDFTDSQATG

-499 KYDASTNKIATQS
+499 TYNASTNKIATQS

-539 GVTQTN
+539 SVTQTN

-570 TSGDVLVLFGG
+570 TSGDVLVLYSGNA
-581 DSSTVI
+581 STVI

>member
-1 MAEKILNTRFQ
+1 MAEKVLNTRFQ
-12 LKYDTLANWTKNNPV
+12 LKYDTLTNWLSANPV

-35 ATIPTN
+35 ATIKTT
-41 ESNSGLTPPAVGI
+41 ESASGLTPPAIGI

-60 TAFNSLN
+60 STFSALN
-67 WIQAIAGDVPAWAKE
+67 WIQAIAGDVPSWAKE
-82 SNHATVTKLIN
+82 SNHKTVSDLIAN
-93 DAIDAIPAAASG
+93 AIDSIPAAASG

-125 GKITNVTYE
+125 GKITGVTYE

-149 GIDTEVGKKLNA
+149 GIDTEVSKKLNA

-208 ALLGADGAEGTHTIK
+208 ALLGDDGTEGTHTIK

-230 AVDTKIANLDVTDAG
+230 AVDTKIANLNVTDTG

-259 KIAVTRKSLS
+259 KIAVTRKSLT

-305 ITNMTGAMR
+305 ITNMAGAMR
-314 FRGTVAAAPTASTA
+314 FRGTVAAAPTVSTA
-328 APDDGLGAW
+328 VPDDSLGAW
-337 RAGDVVLFGTSE
+337 RAGDVVLFGTAE

-397 AISSA
+397 AIGSA
-402 KAALLGTAAEGTDTI
+402 KTALLGTATEGTDTI
-417 GTVKAA
+417 GTVKEAA
-423 AAAAQT
+423 ATAQAAANT
-429 AADNAQDAA
+429 AKDAA

-453 ALDFTDAQATG
+453 ALDFTDSQATG

-499 KYDASTNKIATQS
+499 AYNASTNKIATQS

-524 VSATAVANNKVSVLT
+524 VSATAIANNKVSVLT
-539 GVTQTN
+539 GITQSN

-570 TSGDVLVLFGG
+570 TSGDVLVLYSGNA
-581 DSSTVI
+581 STVI

>member
-1 MAEKILNTRFQ
+1 MANKVINTRFQ
-12 LKYDTLANWTKNNPV
+12 LKYDTLTNWLSANPV
-27 LKAGEVGI
+27 LLAGEVAI
-35 ATIPTN
+35 ATIKTSDS
-41 ESNSGLTPPAVGI
+41 ESGLTPPAIGI

-60 TAFNSLN
+60 NTFSALN
-67 WIQAIAGDVPAWAKE
+67 WIQAIAGDVPSWAKE
-82 SNHATVTKLIN
+82 SNHATVSQLIN

-105 AGTTEFTSAKLI
+105 AGTKEFTSAKLI
-117 KSVTQDEG
+117 KSITQDEG
-125 GKITNVTYE
+125 GKITDVTYE
-134 DIAISSVVGLTDRLS
+134 DIVISSVVGLTDRLS
-149 GIDTEVGKKLNA
+149 GIDTEINKKLNA

-167 ASTSNKLI
+167 ASTTNKLI

-193 AAAADATSKVNAAKT
+193 AAAADATSKVSAAKT
-208 ALLGADGAEGTHTIK
+208 ALLGTGGTEGTHTIK

-230 AVDTKIANLDVTDAG
+230 AVDTKISNLDVADTGA
-245 EADKFVYEV
+245 ADKFVYEV

-259 KIAVTRKSLS
+259 KIAVTRKSLT

-314 FRGTVAAAPTASTA
+314 FRGTVAAAPTATTA
-328 APDDGLGAW
+328 APSDGLGAW
-337 RAGDVVLFGTSE
+337 RAGDVVLFGTAE
-349 YVVASLNGS
+349 YVVASLNTS

-371 YQTKLAFTSD
+371 YQTKLNFTGTPSST
-381 INAADE
+381 N
-387 KVVTKTTLDG
+387 KVVTNDTLTTTVSD
-397 AISSA
+397 A
-402 KAALLGTAAEGTDTI
+402 KSALLGTATEGTDTI

-423 AAAAQT
+423 AAAAQSAANT
-429 AADNAQDAA
+429 AKDAA
-438 DAAQADATSALNKID
+438 DTAQADATSALNKIA
-453 ALDFTDAQATG
+453 ALDVTDSG
-464 SGAFVTSV
+464 SGFVTAV

-484 ALETADVTG
+484 ALATSDVTG

-518 DGLSSS
+518 DGLSGS

-539 GVTQTN
+539 GVTQSN

-570 TSGDVLVLFGG
+570 TSGDVLVLYSGNA
-581 DSSTVI
+581 STVI

>member
-1 MAEKILNTRFQ
+1 MAEKVLNTRFQ
-12 LKYDTLANWTKNNPV
+12 LKYDTLANWTKNNPI

-35 ATIPTN
+35 ATIPTGA
-41 ESNSGLTPPAVGI
+41 SSSGLTPPAVGI
-54 KVGDGT
+54 KVGDGS

-67 WIQAIAGDVPAWAKE
+67 WIQAIAGDVPSWAKE
-82 SNHATVTKLIN
+82 SNHATVNKLIN
-93 DAIDAIPAAASG
+93 DAIDGIPAAASG
-105 AGTTEFTSAKLI
+105 AGTKEFTSAKLI
-117 KSVTQDEG
+117 KSITQDEG
-125 GKITNVTYE
+125 GKITDVTYE
-134 DIAISSVVGLTDRLS
+134 DITISSVVGLTDRLS
-149 GIDTEVGKKLNA
+149 GIDTEVDKKLNA

-175 DTNAAQDMAD
+175 DTNAAQSMAD

-193 AAAADATSKVNAAKT
+193 AASADATSKVSAAKT
-208 ALLGADGAEGTHTIK
+208 ALLGTDGTEGTHTIK

-230 AVDTKIANLDVTDAG
+230 AVDTKISNLDVTDTGA
-245 EADKFVYEV
+245 ADKFVYEV

-259 KIAVTRKSLS
+259 KIAVTRKSLT
-269 EIVGV
+269 EIIGV

-305 ITNMTGAMR
+305 ITNMAGAMR
-314 FRGTVAAAPTASTA
+314 FRGTVAAAPTVSTA
-328 APDDGLGAW
+328 VPDDSLGAW
-337 RAGDVVLFGTSE
+337 RAGDVVLFGTAE

-371 YQTKLAFTSD
+371 YQTKLSFTGTPSSS
-381 INAADE
+381 N
-387 KVVTKTTLDG
+387 KVVTNDTLTTAVSD
-397 AISSA
+397 A
-402 KAALLGTAAEGTDTI
+402 KSALLGTASEGTDTI

-423 AAAAQT
+423 AAAAQGAANT
-429 AADNAQDAA
+429 AKDAA
-438 DAAQADATSALNKID
+438 DAAQADATSALNKIG
-453 ALDFTDAQATG
+453 ALDFTDSQATG

-499 KYDASTNKIATQS
+499 TYNASTNKIATQS

-518 DGLSSS
+518 DGLSGS

-539 GVTQTN
+539 SITQTN

-570 TSGDVLVLFGG
+570 TSGDVLVLYSGNA
-581 DSSTVI
+581 STVI

>member
-1 MAEKILNTRFQ
+1 MANKVLNTRFQ
-12 LKYDTLANWTKNNPV
+12 LKYDTLTNWLSSNPV
-27 LKAGEVGI
+27 LLAGEVAV
-35 ATIPTN
+35 ATIKTS
-41 ESNSGLTPPAVGI
+41 ESASGLTPPAIGI

-60 TAFNSLN
+60 NTFSALN
-67 WIQAIAGDVPAWAKE
+67 WIQAIAGDVPSWAKE
-82 SNHATVTKLIN
+82 SNHATVSQLIN
-93 DAIDAIPAAASG
+93 DAIDAIPGAASG

-125 GKITNVTYE
+125 GKITGVTYE
-134 DIAISSVVGLTDRLS
+134 DIAISSVVGLSDRLS
-149 GIDTEVGKKLNA
+149 GIDTSISSKLNA
-161 DVASAA
+161 NVASTA

-193 AAAADATSKVNAAKT
+193 TAAADATSKVSAAKT
-208 ALLGADGAEGTHTIK
+208 ALLGTGGTEGTHTIK

-230 AVDTKIANLDVTDAG
+230 AVDTKIANLDVADTGA
-245 EADKFVYEV
+245 ADKFVYEV

-259 KIAVTRKSLS
+259 KIAVTRKSLT

-274 DGTYNSSTNKL
+274 DGSYNNSTNKL

-305 ITNMTGAMR
+305 ITNMAGAMR
-314 FRGTVAAAPTASTA
+314 FRGTVAAAPTATTTA
-328 APDDGLGAW
+328 PSDGLGAW
-337 RAGDVVLFGTSE
+337 RAGDVVLFGTAE

-371 YQTKLAFTSD
+371 YQTKLSFTGTYSST
-381 INAADE
+381 N
-387 KVVTKTTLDG
+387 KVVTNDTLTT
-397 AISSA
+397 AISNA
-402 KAALLGTAAEGTDTI
+402 KNALLGTATEGTDTI

-429 AADNAQDAA
+429 TANNAKDAA
-438 DAAQADATSALNKID
+438 NAAQADATSALNKIA
-453 ALDFTDAQATG
+453 ALDVTDSG
-464 SGAFVTSV
+464 SGFVTAV

-484 ALETADVTG
+484 ALATSDVTG

-499 KYDASTNKIATQS
+499 TYNSSTNKIATQS
-512 TVTNAV
+512 TVTNAI
-518 DGLSSS
+518 DGLDGS
-524 VSATAVANNKVSVLT
+524 VSATAVANNKISVLT

-545 GKLTAKTEETLEAI
+545 GKLTSKTEQTLEAI
-559 AKTGNVNDLIQ
+559 AKTGNVKDLIQ
-570 TSGDVLVLFGG
+570 TSGDVLVLYSGNA
-581 DSSTVI
+581 STII